1 MELEVVGHRLVDTWE
16 IAAMTAL
23 NKFCEKNYAAV
34 TLAPI
39 GLFPAEQPNDPNL
52 LSRVGHTGYLQQ
64 NKTAE
69 TISMSVKCMN
79 ALYRLQTL
87 QAKAM
92 AQIIDSARTSH
103 EIVIAKN
110 EQIRDLDAHVGQLE
124 GLVEERDVLLD
135 ERDADLALL
144 EQQFTA
150 QQVQLNNALDHI
162 EMLEAQQAQPEAM
175 EEEPQEVQGVSGL
188 DTAREFPCHHLR
200 ELTPPLEAS
209 RPSTTLTTFR

>member
-1 MELEVVGHRLVDTWE
+1 
-16 IAAMTAL
+16 MTAL

-39 GLFPAEQPNDPNL
+39 GLFPAEQPNDPNW

-64 NKTAE
+64 NRAAE
-69 TISMSVKCMN
+69 TISMTVKCMN

-92 AQIIDSARTSH
+92 TQIIASARTSH

-124 GLVEERDVLLD
+124 GLIEERDVLLD
-135 ERDADLALL
+135 NRDADFALL

-150 QQVQLNNALDHI
+150 QQVQLNAAFDHI
-162 EMLEAQQAQPEAM
+162 EMLEAQQAQPR
-175 EEEPQEVQGVSGL
+175 PWRRSPRRFRVSQDL
-188 DTAREFPCHHLR
+188 TLRLECPCHHFR
-200 ELTPPLEAS
+200 ELTLQLGAS
-209 RPSTTLTTFR
+209 LPSTTWTTFR